1 MPDSA
6 FAAQWDNEQTENWVP
21 FTTYTGSYY
30 PFGGCLEDFNTG
42 PVNGTWTF
50 NITNDP
56 SNNPGAITYIRLIFC
71 DSRGVECCF
80 AAAGEWQ
87 NEDIRSCVNADTLLI
102 EPEILFPLGPAD
114 TTEYAYAFLIGESG
128 IYQQLDSTIDLRTAP
143 PGEYEICGFSYRRSQ
158 LDSLPLPDGL
168 LTLDSIR
175 TNLEGLEPWLCAEL
189 TPNCLQVSIQAP
201 PDTTRLDERICRGD
215 SIQIGQEVF
224 RDGGFYTVDLLN
236 EVGCDSI
243 VTLDL
248 FVQEVQFV
256 SLDTTICPGD
266 SVFVGN
272 TPYFETGIYQ
282 DTLPTVEL
290 GCDSIIT
297 LDLTV
302 LSQQL
307 TMLSPVIC
315 AGDTFT
321 VGDSTLT
328 TSGQYQILLTSV
340 AGCDS
345 LVSVDL
351 EVLNPSATISG
362 PDLINCAMPEAV
374 LDAANSLPA
383 VTNLTLD
390 ASPSVPNGN
399 LDFSWLGP
407 NGENGNTA
415 TLTIDSGGEY
425 QVIVS
430 RQDNFCRDTTTVMVV
445 QDTLSPIADAGLPD
459 TLTCAQDELTLGGP
473 ATSNG
478 PLYSYTWYQ
487 NDNEIPGE
495 NDDTLRVNAAATYI
509 LEVTNLSNNC
519 STQDSVI
526 ISEDFIPPE
535 EVEAGPNQLL
545 NCGGDIVVLE
555 PDSTSFSRPVRWE
568 WTADCIEP
576 YSETWALA
584 TDCPGLYTLTVTN
597 LDNGCQGSDTTS
609 MVTLAAEFCRQC
621 ANTNSPLATCPG
633 LYTLVVTNNDNGCS
647 AEDTVRVL
655 INEDVPELQ
664 PFPDTVLTCA
674 NPSITLSSMPPAGG
688 TFSTQWCPL
697 DESGDV
703 ISAACAI
710 GQTDTLISQAGQYE
724 FTVVNTQ
731 TGCSNSFVV
740 SVSMDTIPPLI
751 DAGMT
756 DTLKCNANS
765 LMLDATVPAN
775 TTITWTG
782 PGEATILDGDT
793 STPTIDAIG
802 WYFLEVTD
810 NNNGCIS
817 IDSVQIVEDENSP
830 TLDAGLDTLLNCF
843 EPTIRLNAIGAT
855 SNGAANWAWTTDDGQ
870 IEADAD
876 QPNPLISSA
885 GMYIVTLTDTGNGC
899 SVMDTV
905 LVSEDFRAP
914 TATLLAPQG
923 LTITCVLDTLLLTGT
938 TSFSNTGAPLSYSWS
953 AIPPGNLF
961 PDLAADTVYT
971 DRPGLYEL
979 IVTDQLN
986 GCRDTVTFNIIADQ
1000 SDPELTLQTPEP
1012 IDCQTANAELA
1023 VVIPADPTGFSFS
1036 WTNAAGEIIA
1046 TTPTATATEAGW
1058 YFLSLT
1064 EDNNGCTNLDS
1075 VLVVLDDDFPEVV
1088 IAPPLTLSCSRLS
1101 VDLDGSGSSFGNGI
1115 TYEWST
1121 VDGTLLGSGTGLI
1134 DSAGSIGT
1142 YVLTVNNA
1150 LNGCSSSDSVT
1161 VVQDGLPIAGIETD
1175 LASPPCEGSPFGSI
1189 SIDAVI
1195 GGTPPYLYQIDED
1208 APGAQSFF
1216 EDLLPGSYTLTVID
1230 DNGCRWTETVAL
1242 TNPQALDLDLGLDLD
1257 LTLGDSAQLNP
1268 LTNRPID
1275 TWQWDAPGLL
1285 AADAEYE
1292 PTVTPL
1298 STQFVVLTVFDD
1310 NGCSASDTILIF
1322 VDKDR
1327 DIFIPTAFSPD
1338 ENGNNDRF
1346 TIYAG
1351 DEVVLVKSL
1360 RIFSRWGNMVY
1371 ENQNFAPNDPNL
1383 GWDGTLWGE
1392 PLNAAVFV
1400 YYAEILYADGKT
1412 EFITG
1417 DVLLMR

>member
-1 MPDSA
+1 MS
-6 FAAQWDNEQTENWVP
+6 
-21 FTTYTGSYY
+21 
-30 PFGGCLEDFNTG
+30 
-42 PVNGTWTF
+42 
-50 NITNDP
+50 
-56 SNNPGAITYIRLIFC
+56 
-71 DSRGVECCF
+71 
-80 AAAGEWQ
+80 
-87 NEDIRSCVNADTLLI
+87 
-102 EPEILFPLGPAD
+102 
-114 TTEYAYAFLIGESG
+114 
-128 IYQQLDSTIDLRTAP
+128 
-143 PGEYEICGFSYRRSQ
+143 
-158 LDSLPLPDGL
+158 
-168 LTLDSIR
+168 
-175 TNLEGLEPWLCAEL
+175 
-189 TPNCLQVSIQAP
+189 
-201 PDTTRLDERICRGD
+201 
-215 SIQIGQEVF
+215 
-224 RDGGFYTVDLLN
+224 
-236 EVGCDSI
+236 
-243 VTLDL
+243 
-248 FVQEVQFV
+248 
-256 SLDTTICPGD
+256 
-266 SVFVGN
+266 
-272 TPYFETGIYQ
+272 
-282 DTLPTVEL
+282 
-290 GCDSIIT
+290 
-297 LDLTV
+297 
-302 LSQQL
+302 
-307 TMLSPVIC
+307 
-315 AGDTFT
+315 
-321 VGDSTLT
+321 
-328 TSGQYQILLTSV
+328 
-340 AGCDS
+340 
-345 LVSVDL
+345 
-351 EVLNPSATISG
+351 
-362 PDLINCAMPEAV
+362 
-374 LDAANSLPA
+374 
-383 VTNLTLD
+383 
-390 ASPSVPNGN
+390 
-399 LDFSWLGP
+399 
-407 NGENGNTA
+407 
-415 TLTIDSGGEY
+415 
-425 QVIVS
+425 
-430 RQDNFCRDTTTVMVV
+430 
-445 QDTLSPIADAGLPD
+445 
-459 TLTCAQDELTLGGP
+459 
-473 ATSNG
+473 
-478 PLYSYTWYQ
+478 
-487 NDNEIPGE
+487 
-495 NDDTLRVNAAATYI
+495 
-509 LEVTNLSNNC
+509 
-519 STQDSVI
+519 
-526 ISEDFIPPE
+526 
-535 EVEAGPNQLL
+535 
-545 NCGGDIVVLE
+545 
-555 PDSTSFSRPVRWE
+555 
-568 WTADCIEP
+568 
-576 YSETWALA
+576 
-584 TDCPGLYTLTVTN
+584 
-597 LDNGCQGSDTTS
+597 
-609 MVTLAAEFCRQC
+609 
-621 ANTNSPLATCPG
+621 
-633 LYTLVVTNNDNGCS
+633 
-647 AEDTVRVL
+647 
-655 INEDVPELQ
+655 
-664 PFPDTVLTCA
+664 
-674 NPSITLSSMPPAGG
+674 
-688 TFSTQWCPL
+688 
-697 DESGDV
+697 
-703 ISAACAI
+703 
-710 GQTDTLISQAGQYE
+710 
-724 FTVVNTQ
+724 
-731 TGCSNSFVV
+731 
-740 SVSMDTIPPLI
+740 
-751 DAGMT
+751 
-756 DTLKCNANS
+756 
-765 LMLDATVPAN
+765 
-775 TTITWTG
+775 
-782 PGEATILDGDT
+782 
-793 STPTIDAIG
+793 
-802 WYFLEVTD
+802 D
-810 NNNGCIS
+810 NNNGCTS

-830 TLDAGLDTLLNCF
+830 TLDAGLDTLINCF

-870 IEADAD
+870 IEADTD
-876 QPNPLISSA
+876 QPSPLISSA

-938 TSFSNTGAPLSYSWS
+938 SSFSDTGAPLSYSWS

-986 GCRDTVTFNIIADQ
+986 GCRDSVTFNIIADQ

-1012 IDCQTANAELA
+1012 IDCQTANAELS
-1023 VVIPADPTGFSFS
+1023 VVIPAAPTGFSFS

-1121 VDGTLLGSGTGLI
+1121 VDGTLLGNGTGLI

-1142 YVLTVNNA
+1142 YVLTVSNA

-1161 VVQDGLPIAGIETD
+1161 VAQDGLPIAGIETD

-1208 APGAQSFF
+1208 APSAQSFF

-1257 LTLGDSAQLNP
+1257 LTLGDSAQLKP